1 MYCLYSKYAT
11 KNDISKPL
19 QEIQLRAYNDFQYS
33 AKFISRVYRGI
44 GHALLKPGLFQFEDF
59 IILLLADVCIDT
71 KQSLHYMF
79 SVADEDCDGIINA
92 RDFHWFWTDIA
103 KYLELKD
110 AFVEE
115 KDVLMQFQDM
125 VKYSPYR
132 DFNLSLHDLETCKM
146 CMNLFDAMFS
156 GQKFLMFE

>member
-1 MYCLYSKYAT
+1 MDGPFGYEQFYVMYCLYSKYAT
-11 KNDISKPL
+11 KNDINKPL

-33 AKFISRVYRGI
+33 AKFISRVFRGV
-44 GHALLKPGLFQFEDF
+44 GHALLKQGLFQFEDF

-79 SVADEDCDGIINA
+79 SVADEDCDGIIGI

-115 KDVLMQFQDM
+115 KDVLMQF
-125 VKYSPYR
+125 
-132 DFNLSLHDLETCKM
+132 
-146 CMNLFDAMFS
+146 
-156 GQKFLMFE
+156 